1 MKLLN
6 VIKHIVVNFRR
17 KHRISFRDTHSDREL
32 WYIFFSPMNL
42 LFASLTTLII
52 LFALV
57 MALVAYTP
65 ILDLIPGYPGNKSR
79 QVLLQSVMRLDSL
92 ERQIRMWQIYER
104 DISLIMEGKT
114 PVSVTAS
121 ATIDSILKT
130 PSAVVPPSL
139 ADSLFRAGMEASHAS
154 SGFMRRASG
163 GNVSS
168 FETYA
173 PSRGVV
179 TGRFDPASG
188 SYGVTVS
195 VSGEQPI
202 VAVMNGVVVLSTWTP
217 SEGYVAQLQHSGSML
232 SSYKQLSRLL
242 KKPGD
247 RVRAGEVIGYVGG
260 TVRSDVVT
268 SEDTRTTYYYE
279 LWDNGAPV
287 DPESYMLF

>member
-42 LFASLTTLII
+42 LLASLTTLII

-130 PSAVVPPSL
+130 PSL

>member
-1 MKLLN
+1 MQMKLLN

-42 LFASLTTLII
+42 LLASLTTLII

-168 FETYA
+168 FET
-173 PSRGVV
+173 
-179 TGRFDPASG
+179 
-188 SYGVTVS
+188 
-195 VSGEQPI
+195 
-202 VAVMNGVVVLSTWTP
+202 
-217 SEGYVAQLQHSGSML
+217 
-232 SSYKQLSRLL
+232 
-242 KKPGD
+242 
-247 RVRAGEVIGYVGG
+247 
-260 TVRSDVVT
+260 
-268 SEDTRTTYYYE
+268 
-279 LWDNGAPV
+279 
-287 DPESYMLF
+287 

>member
-42 LFASLTTLII
+42 LLASLTTLII

-121 ATIDSILKT
+121 ATIDSILK
-130 PSAVVPPSL
+130 PPSL

>member
-6 VIKHIVVNFRR
+6 VIKHVVLNFRH
-17 KHRISFRDTHSDREL
+17 KHRISFRDTHSDKEL
-32 WYIFFSPMNL
+32 WHIFFSPMNL
-42 LFASLTTLII
+42 LLASLTTLII
-52 LFALV
+52 LFAAV
-57 MALVAYTP
+57 MVLVAYTP
-65 ILDLIPGYPGNKSR
+65 IMDLIPGYPGNKSR
-79 QVLLQSVMRLDSL
+79 QVLLQNVMRLDSL
-92 ERQIRMWQIYER
+92 KRQIRMWQIYER

-130 PSAVVPPSL
+130 PTAVVPPSY
-139 ADSLFRAGMEASHAS
+139 ADSLLRAGMEASHAS
-154 SGFMRRASG
+154 EGFMRRASG
-163 GNVSS
+163 GNVAS
-168 FETYA
+168 FEAYA

-179 TGRFDPASG
+179 TERFDPASG

-202 VAVMNGVVVLSTWTP
+202 VATMNGVVVLSTWTP

-260 TVRSDVVT
+260 SVRSDVVT
-268 SEDTRTTYYYE
+268 SEDTRTAYYYE

-287 DPESYMLF
+287 DPENYMLF